1 MQKKERAPISNLA
14 VNYGIYENVDKTLP
28 LTLICDRAFLAMKSI
43 QNDYEHSFAF
53 YDEEMGRKHIRDRM
67 MENEFDEA
75 MEEKR
80 WLYGISR

>member
-1 MQKKERAPISNLA
+1 MEKDKVEAAIRKIAEQAPISNLS

-53 YDEEMGRKHIRDRM
+53 M
-67 MENEFDEA
+67 MR
-75 MEEKR
+75 R
-80 WLYGISR
+80 WGGNTSATG